1 MMNKNMMK
9 QAQLLQKQMMQL
21 QEEIESSIVEYSA
34 GGGAVNVTITGKM
47 LVQSISIDP
56 DAIDP
61 EDVEMLED
69 LIQSAVNGA
78 IEKAQE
84 LASSKMGALTGGLN
98 LPGLM

>member
-1 MMNKNMMK
+1 MMK
-9 QAQLLQKQMMQL
+9 QAQQLQKQMMKL
-21 QEEIESSIVEYSA
+21 QEEIESSTVEHSA
-34 GGGAVNVTITGKM
+34 GGGAVKVTVTGKM
-47 LVQSISIDP
+47 IIQSIEIDP

-61 EDVEMLED
+61 EDVEMLQD

>member
-9 QAQLLQKQMMQL
+9 QAQQLQKQMMQL
-21 QEEIESSIVEYSA
+21 QEEIESSILEYSA
-34 GGGAVNVTITGKM
+34 GGGAVKVTITGKM
-47 LVQSISIDP
+47 VVQSITIDP
-56 DAIDP
+56 DAINS

-78 IEKAQE
+78 IEKSQE

>member
-9 QAQLLQKQMMQL
+9 QAQQLQKQMMKL
-21 QEEIESSIVEYSA
+21 QEEIEASTVEHST
-34 GGGAVNVTITGKM
+34 GGGAVKVIVTGKM
-47 LVQSISIDP
+47 IVQSIEINP
-56 DAIDP
+56 EVIDP
-61 EDVEMLED
+61 EETEMLED
-69 LIQSAVNGA
+69 LIQSAINGA

>member
-9 QAQLLQKQMMQL
+9 QAQQLQKQMMKL
-21 QEEIESSIVEYSA
+21 QEEIEASTVEHST
-34 GGGAVNVTITGKM
+34 GGGAVKVIVTGKM
-47 LVQSISIDP
+47 IVQSIE
-56 DAIDP
+56 IDP
-61 EDVEMLED
+61 EVIDPEETEMLED
-69 LIQSAVNGA
+69 LIQSAINGA